1 MHILTGRWL
10 LLSNSFRGGE
20 FLAIW
25 LRNLFGGIR
34 LEDIRFLWLVLALD
48 VWFIALLVVSKLAE
62 FWVGFLWQ
70 LGGARLVRYC
80 FFVACSWCLATV
92 CIKLLF
98 DSWALWQI
106 FTGIRLIADLKL
118 AGIIWLG
125 HSNFAPFLATC
136 CLLRAIRHSWHFSS
150 LLRLCE
156 YLLRGL
162 VYLGVRCFFGLWECA
177 FT

>member
-1 MHILTGRWL
+1 MLILTCRWL
-10 LLSNSFRGGE
+10 LLSCTFQGID
-20 FLAIW
+20 FLAFW

-34 LEDIRFLWLVLALD
+34 LKAIRFLLMILALD
-48 VWFIALLVVSKLAE
+48 VWLLTLFVLSKLAE
-62 FWVGFLWQ
+62 VLVGFLWQ
-70 LGGARLVRYC
+70 LGGVRLVHYC
-80 FFVACSWCLATV
+80 LFVAWSGCLRTV
-92 CIKLLF
+92 CVKLLF

-118 AGIIWLG
+118 ASVIRLW

-136 CLLRAIRHSWHFSS
+136 YLLRAIWQFWYLTS

-162 VYLGVRCFFGLWECA
+162 VHLGVRCLFALRECA